1 MLTTTYM
8 GLQLRNPFIA
18 GSCGLTNTVEH
29 LREIEKSGAGAVVI
43 KSIFEEQIQYDSA
56 QSLKGEG
63 SLWKDT
69 FNKVVGE
76 KEYFYDD
83 ALAYM
88 ENYAKEQPLNEY
100 LDFLKRAKK
109 EISIPIIASIH
120 CTTQYNWQYFA
131 KRIQD
136 TGIDAIELNA
146 FLLPSNFNRT
156 SEENEKVYF
165 EIITE
170 IKKYVTIPVSLKLGY
185 YFSGLANTLQKL
197 SDTGIS
203 AFVLFNRSFNP
214 DIDIDNLE
222 MTSNNTFSYPTEY
235 FHTLRWVAILSGR
248 VQADIAASTGIH
260 DAEAAIKQLLAGA
273 STVQVASAM
282 YKNGFPVFTEMIKE
296 TEAWMKKHNFKSI
309 DEFRGKLSQN
319 KIENPAAYERVQF
332 IKIFTNII

>member
-1 MLTTTYM
+1 MLTTKYM
-8 GLQLRNPFIA
+8 GIQLRNPFIA
-18 GSCGLTNTVEH
+18 GSCALTNTIEH
-29 LREIEKSGAGAVVI
+29 LRDIEKSGAGAIVI

-56 QSLKGEG
+56 QSLQGDG

-76 KEYFYDD
+76 KYYYHDE

-88 ENYAKEQPLNEY
+88 ENFAKEQPLNEY

-136 TGIDAIELNA
+136 TGVDAIELNA

-165 EIITE
+165 EIISE
-170 IKKYVTIPVSLKLGY
+170 IKKYVTIPISLKLGY
-185 YFSGLANTLQKL
+185 YFSGLANTLQRL

-203 AFVLFNRSFNP
+203 AFVVFNRSFNP
-214 DIDIDNLE
+214 DIDIDKLE
-222 MTSNNTFSYPTEY
+222 MTSNNTFSYSTEY
-235 FHTLRWVAILSGR
+235 FHTLRWVAILSGK
-248 VQADIAASTGIH
+248 VHADIAASTGIH

-273 STVQVASAM
+273 NTVQVVSAM
-282 YKNGFPVFTEMIKE
+282 YKKGFPVFGEMIKE

-309 DEFRGKLSQN
+309 DEFRGKLSQS

-332 IKIFTNII
+332 IKIFTNIV